1 MGGREGS
8 KRGKDGEVEE
18 EEGGKDVETDSPV
31 VEGNGRGRTEKWKRK
46 RGEKKWRQTVR
57 W

>member
-8 KRGKDGEVEE
+8 KRGKDGDVEE